1 MYVIVFIENSILSDI
16 CKIFSIEHMSSD
28 YQLHILSSLLEIM
41 YPSKASDQ
49 SHKKKNNEN
58 KNSITDHSWES
69 PEYKNQISKG
79 FLSQS

>member
-28 YQLHILSSLLEIM
+28 YQLHILSALLEIM

-49 SHKKKNNEN
+49 SHKKK
-58 KNSITDHSWES
+58 K
-69 PEYKNQISKG
+69 
-79 FLSQS
+79 